1 MTPGFL
7 LDLSSHELSRQY
19 LSFDPRACFGISE
32 AHLCFPSTGITGRP
46 PNHPPGT
53 DGDPILMVA
62 WQAFHHLA
70 LFTATK
76 SFIKPELTEAVGE
89 GRHCLRISGT
99 STLIPPLPGNS
110 LSAWWKS
117 SRLFTLPDIFKRANL
132 FL

>member
-62 WQAFHHLA
+62 WQAFHPLGKLWVFCYKVFWVAQAVSSGDFLA
-70 LFTATK
+70 L
-76 SFIKPELTEAVGE
+76 V
-89 GRHCLRISGT
+89 
-99 STLIPPLPGNS
+99 
-110 LSAWWKS
+110 
-117 SRLFTLPDIFKRANL
+117 
-132 FL
+132 FLMLVLQV